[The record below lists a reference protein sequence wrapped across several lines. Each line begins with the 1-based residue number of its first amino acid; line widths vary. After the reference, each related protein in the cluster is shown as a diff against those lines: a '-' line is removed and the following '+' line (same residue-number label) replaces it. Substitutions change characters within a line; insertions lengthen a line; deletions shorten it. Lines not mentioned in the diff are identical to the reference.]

1 MSAEDTE
8 EKARVTALARGRVQG
23 VGYRYFVV
31 ALARGQGLD
40 GYARN
45 LPDGRT
51 VEVVAEGPKAALD
64 ALVADLRRGPVGAQ
78 VEGVD
83 LSWTPARGDL
93 GPFDV
98 RY

>member
-1 MSAEDTE
+1 MTTGD
-8 EKARVTALARGRVQG
+8 RVRLTALARGRVQG

-31 ALARGQGLD
+31 AVARGRGLD

-45 LPDGRT
+45 LPDGHT
-51 VEVVAEGPKAALD
+51 VEVVAEGPRAALD
-64 ALVADLRRGPVGAQ
+64 ALAEDLRRGPVAAR
-78 VEGVD
+78 VDDVD
-83 LSWTPARGDL
+83 LSWGVAHGSL

>member
-1 MSAEDTE
+1 MNTED
-8 EKARVTALARGRVQG
+8 KVRLTALARGRVQG

-31 ALARGQGLD
+31 AVARGQGLD

-51 VEVVAEGPKAALD
+51 VEVVAEGPRAALD
-64 ALVADLRRGPVGAQ
+64 GLVDDLRRGPLAAR
-78 VEGVD
+78 VD
-83 LSWTPARGDL
+83 AVDVSWRAAAGGL

-98 RY
+98 RH

>member
-1 MSAEDTE
+1 MDAKDR
-8 EKARVTALARGRVQG
+8 ARVTALVRGRVQG

-31 ALARGQGLD
+31 AVARGRDLD

-51 VEVVAEGPKAALD
+51 VEVVAEGPRAALD
-64 ALVADLRRGPVGAQ
+64 ALAQDLRRGPVAAR
-78 VEGVD
+78 VDAVD
-83 LSWTPARGDL
+83 LSWGPAHGGL